1 MTTNSKNSALR
12 TRLGAVAALLTIG
25 LLLAASSARA
35 VTFDFTSDHCTGG
48 CGTPP
53 FGTVTLT
60 QSGTSVDITVHLLDS
75 NTWANTASTDN
86 ELFKFNDATISL
98 SDILVTQT
106 FAGETLEAQTGTF
119 NGDGTGDF
127 SFGIACTTCKNGAT
141 GISSDI
147 VFTVNNTTIADLTQG
162 NNLGII
168 FVADILSGTTGN
180 TGPVDVTGGGNNAP
194 DSGSTALLL
203 GLGLIGLGW
212 VRVPFRK
219 KA

>member
-1 MTTNSKNSALR
+1 MQTNPCQLLAKYA
-12 TRLGAVAALLTIG
+12 AVLAIG

-35 VTFDFTSDHCTGG
+35 VTFDFTSDHCTNG

-60 QSGTSVDITVHLLDS
+60 ANGTGGVDITVHLLDS

-98 SDILVTQT
+98 SDIVVTQT
-106 FAGETLEAQTGTF
+106 FAGETLEAQQAASAGGF
-119 NGDGTGDF
+119 NGDGTGEF
-127 SFGIACTTCKNGAT
+127 NFGIACTTCKNGAT

-147 VFTVNNTTIADLTQG
+147 VFTVNNTTIADLTQV

-180 TGPVDVTGGGNNAP
+180 TGPVDVTPGSRVP

-203 GLGLIGLGW
+203 GLGLFGLGF
-212 VRVPFRK
+212 VRAPFRK